1 MIVVVLKLV
10 YIPWV
15 AAGKEVRQGNAAR
28 GIPLLDSNR
37 PSIMRHTESTV
48 IRKPRV
54 SFPSI
59 TWFVWFAE
67 YPLLPVLREV
77 PTPAASLTSVWSGA
91 GVF

>member
-15 AAGKEVRQGNAAR
+15 AAGKEVRQANAAR

-37 PSIMRHTESTV
+37 RGILRHTESTD
-48 IRKPRV
+48 IPKPRV
-54 SFPSI
+54 SFPSV
-59 TWFVWFAE
+59 TWFVWFANS
-67 YPLLPVLREV
+67 PLIPVLREV
-77 PTPAASLTSVWSGA
+77 PTPAASLTSVWSGP